1 MTASNSSLCAARSGT
16 LLRGSRS
23 ALAIALLASGL
34 ALSGCKSTG
43 GAGSVVGAPLQTGA
57 PLNPA
62 TARAMVEEWGRKYD
76 SAPNDRTI
84 ALTYARALR
93 ASQRFPEATA
103 VLQKLAATN
112 SQDMEVLG
120 AFGKSL
126 ADSGRLQEAAT
137 VLQGAHTPERPDW
150 TVLSAQGSIA
160 DQMGDHENAQNYYSA
175 ALRMAPGEPSLLSNL
190 GLSYALTKK
199 LPLAEQTLRQAVS
212 HPRADYRVRQNLALV
227 LALQGKFQEAEVAQR
242 ADMSPEQSAANVA
255 SIRQMI
261 SQSDAW
267 RQIQSP
273 AATPAAR

>member
-1 MTASNSSLCAARSGT
+1 MTNSHFSAQFAISSRRRRSK
-16 LLRGSRS
+16 S

-43 GAGSVVGAPLQTGA
+43 GAGVPLQAGA
-57 PLNPA
+57 LINS
-62 TARAMVEEWGRKYD
+62 TNARGMAEEWGRRYD
-76 SAPNDRTI
+76 AAPHDKTI

-93 ASQRFPEATA
+93 ASQRHPEATA

-120 AFGKSL
+120 AFGKAL

-137 VLQGAHTPERPDW
+137 VLQGAHTAERPDW
-150 TVLSAQGSIA
+150 SILSAQGSIA
-160 DQMGDHENAQNYYSA
+160 DQMGDHEKAQNYYSA
-175 ALRMAPGEPSLLSNL
+175 ALRIAPGEPSLLSNL
-190 GLSYALTKK
+190 GLSYALTRK
-199 LPLAEQTLRQAVS
+199 LPLAEKTLRQAVS

-227 LALQGKFQEAEVAQR
+227 LALQGKFQEAEAAQR
-242 ADMSPEQSAANVA
+242 ADMPPEQAAANVA

-267 RQIQSP
+267 RQIQAP
-273 AATPAAR
+273 GATAQGQQKAR

>member
-1 MTASNSSLCAARSGT
+1 M
-16 LLRGSRS
+16 
-23 ALAIALLASGL
+23 
-34 ALSGCKSTG
+34 
-43 GAGSVVGAPLQTGA
+43 
-57 PLNPA
+57 
-62 TARAMVEEWGRKYD
+62 
-76 SAPNDRTI
+76 
-84 ALTYARALR
+84 
-93 ASQRFPEATA
+93 
-103 VLQKLAATN
+103 LQKLAATN

-160 DQMGDHENAQNYYSA
+160 DQMGDHANAQNYYNA

-199 LPLAEQTLRQAVS
+199 LPLAEQTLRQAAG

-227 LALQGKFQEAEVAQR
+227 LALQGKFQEAENAQR

-261 SQSDAW
+261 AQSDAW
-267 RQIQSP
+267 RQIQAP
-273 AATPAAR
+273 AGGARPAGAPAAR